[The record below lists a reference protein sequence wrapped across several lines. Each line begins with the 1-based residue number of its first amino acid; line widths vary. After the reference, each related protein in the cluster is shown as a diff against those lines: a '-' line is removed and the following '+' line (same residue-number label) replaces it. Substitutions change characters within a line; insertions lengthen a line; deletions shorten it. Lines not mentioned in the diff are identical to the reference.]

1 MIKDIIVNLTPGD
14 ARDPATDY
22 AVSVASAFEAHLAG
36 VAFIYD
42 PIIPATVMGG
52 GIPAELIEAQRLD
65 SEKGARAAA
74 SRFDAAA
81 KRAGLSFETHQLS
94 ASAAGAADH
103 FAHLARRFDLAIVGQ
118 AQPDSPVMQ
127 DLVLETA
134 LFESGRPVL
143 AVPYIQ
149 KDGLKLDRVMVCWD
163 GGRTAA
169 RAIADALPLLA
180 RAKAV
185 EIVILAGERGKRDEI
200 PGADMGQHLARH
212 GLKVTVNRIPLGDME
227 VADAILSHAADS
239 AADFVVMGGYGH
251 SRLREFILGGATRG
265 MLQTMTVP
273 TLLSH

>member
-1 MIKDIIVNLTPGD
+1 MIKDIVVNLTPSD
-14 ARDPATDY
+14 ARDPTVDY
-22 AVSVASAFEAHLAG
+22 SVSVAAAFEAHLAG

-42 PIIPATVMGG
+42 PVIPATVMGG
-52 GIPAELIEAQRLD
+52 GISADLIESQRVE
-65 SEKGARAAA
+65 SEKGARTAAT
-74 SRFDAAA
+74 RFDAAA
-81 KRAGLSFETHQLS
+81 KRAGLSFEKHELS
-94 ASAAGAADH
+94 ASAAGAADR

-118 AQPDSPVMQ
+118 PQPDGPVMQ

-149 KDGLKLDRVMVCWD
+149 KDGLTLDRVMLCWD
-163 GGRTAA
+163 GGRPAA
-169 RAIADALPLLA
+169 RAIADAMPLLV

-185 EIVILAGERGKRDEI
+185 EVVIIAGERGKQDEI

-212 GLKVTVNRIPLGDME
+212 GLKVTVNRIPRGDVD

-239 AADFVVMGGYGH
+239 AADFMVMGGYGH

-265 MLQTMTVP
+265 ILQAMTVP